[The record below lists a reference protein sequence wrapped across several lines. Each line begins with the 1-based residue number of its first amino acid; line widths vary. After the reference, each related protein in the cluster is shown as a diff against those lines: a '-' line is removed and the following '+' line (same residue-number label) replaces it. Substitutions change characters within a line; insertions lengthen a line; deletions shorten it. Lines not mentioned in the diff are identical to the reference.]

1 MENTNLIK
9 SLEEITER
17 IKDQTIENL
26 MNNKSFNTG
35 DLARSIVTEVDK
47 QNNVGTV
54 YATEWYAITV
64 EEGIG
69 RRAGG
74 IPPIAPIKD
83 WIRRKGIAPR
93 AGTSVDGFAI
103 AIARKIAK
111 RGTNPKARPFMG
123 PAVEQVM
130 ANFGNDSLEIAISK
144 DINDTV
150 IVAYE
155 KNKQ

>member
-1 MENTNLIK
+1 MNNDNTIQ

-17 IKDQTIENL
+17 IKDQAIENL
-26 MNNKSFNTG
+26 MNNKSFVSG
-35 DLARSIVTEVDK
+35 DLARSIFTEVDK
-47 QNNVGTV
+47 VNAVGTV
-54 YATEWYAITV
+54 GVGEWYGVAV

-83 WIRRKGIAPR
+83 WIKRRGLAPK
-93 AGTSVDGFAI
+93 AGATIDGFAI

-111 RGTNPKARPFMG
+111 NGTNPKARPFLA
-123 PAVEQVM
+123 PSVEQVM
-130 ANFGNDSLEIAISK
+130 RNFGNENLEIAVSK

-155 KNKQ
+155 KK